1 MQKSKLTPSQKV
13 TQTSGNKSYS
23 VFIPQPARLFFVILE
38 KKLTMNSQNLHIE
51 KAQSIDSI
59 AEQWVN
65 LVFAHL
71 DYNRRN
77 KEAINNYKEENKNGK
92 TKI

>member
-1 MQKSKLTPSQKV
+1 
-13 TQTSGNKSYS
+13 
-23 VFIPQPARLFFVILE
+23 
-38 KKLTMNSQNLHIE
+38 MNSQNLHIE